1 MTAISALR
9 GTLADRRTARAD
21 RRRLERDLASF
32 STPEQRR
39 ELEAIL
45 RRHTP
50 AETREVRR
58 ILDAQDSER
67 AVRSMSHGRHL
78 AA

>member
-1 MTAISALR
+1 MTAIAALR
-9 GTLADRRTARAD
+9 GTLAHRRTARND

-32 STPEQRR
+32 TTPEQRR

-50 AETREVRR
+50 AETREIRK
-58 ILDAQDSER
+58 ILDAQER
-67 AVRSMSHGRHL
+67 ARTVRTMSHGQHL